1 VLLIVLSLDGD
12 SVECHMRMLTDP
24 KEMKKKI
31 IAKSLICGNF
41 DKDVVCIPLDN
52 ENPADGRSKNREK

>member
-1 VLLIVLSLDGD
+1 
-12 SVECHMRMLTDP
+12 MLTDP